1 MWITELLSMFENV
14 SARPVVW
21 KGFVKTNLFLMTVF
35 LLLLSAW
42 FVLPAPAYAQ
52 APVTEG
58 LEAVGEAGGIAG
70 GETDIITI
78 IGRIINIALGFVGIV
93 LLVIILYAGYEWMT
107 SGGDA
112 AKVDSAKTRLR
123 NAIIGLVIIMM
134 SFAIVN
140 FILNAL
146 IEATGGGGGAGG
158 AGIGTPGSF
167 GFPGAS
173 GSLGGGIIET
183 HVPQRDATGV
193 PRNTSI
199 VITFKEPIKIGSF
212 IEGYDDNGTPD
223 DLTDDATSS
232 TTTGINSAAVKIY
245 PSGQRESALLTPQA
259 RVRFTSDRR
268 TFVIRP
274 VDYLGS
280 PTADTT
286 YTVELLAGASSG
298 ATISSVLLEDGT
310 PAFGGAFSSGY
321 QWQFEVSTIVDLT
334 PPRVTSVI
342 PTASGRFAPN
352 IVVQINFNE
361 AIDPT
366 SSSGEWTGGSGF
378 TNIQVTATP
387 NEPAGA
393 ASTRPNGEF
402 RISNQYRTVEFVT
415 DLACGTNSCGRTV
428 YCLPTDSSIA
438 VEAFSPSLS
447 DTPPQAAL
455 TAFGFDG
462 VVDMAANALDGN
474 GDGEAQGSVG
484 DAIPGDDRYG
494 WTFGTSNAPNLEAP
508 IIRSTNP
515 TAGDL
520 TTSSNLPLDFQP
532 EATFDTL
539 LQSSTVNSDSVILRT
554 NEPAEFADT
563 FWWSVSQDFLTSG
576 GVPADAGD
584 EPVNGRVTINHR
596 LYLPATSTIGA
607 PPIYQPLMK
616 SGIQNVYQNCFNP
629 ASSSCTDRDLGPDCC
644 DGRAQDGACA
654 APRPLGT

>member
-1 MWITELLSMFENV
+1 MV
-14 SARPVVW
+14 HGPVVW
-21 KGFVKTNLFLMTVF
+21 EGFAKANLFLMTAF
-35 LLLLSAW
+35 LLFLFGS
-42 FVLPAPAYAQ
+42 FVLPAPAFAQ

-58 LEAVGEAGGIAG
+58 LKAVGEAGGIAG
-70 GETDIITI
+70 GETDIMTI

-93 LLVIILYAGYEWMT
+93 LLVIMLYAGYEWMT

-112 AKVDSAKTRLR
+112 AKIDSAKTRIR
-123 NAIIGLVIIMM
+123 NAVIGLVIITM

-146 IEATGGGGGAGG
+146 IDATGGAGG
-158 AGIGTPGSF
+158 AGGTGVGTPLSF
-167 GFPGAS
+167 GLPSAS

-199 VITFKEPIKIGSF
+199 VITFKEPIKIASF

-232 TTTGINSAAVKIY
+232 TTTGINGAAVKVY
-245 PSGQRESALLTPQA
+245 PSGRREQALTTAQA

-268 TFVIRP
+268 TFVIRS

-286 YTVELLAGASSG
+286 YTVELLSGASSG

-310 PAFGGAFSSGY
+310 PAFSGAFSSGY

-334 PPRVTSVI
+334 SPRITSVI
-342 PTASGRFAPN
+342 PTAGGRFAPN
-352 IVVQINFNE
+352 IIVQINFNE

-366 SSSGEWTGGSGF
+366 SASGEWTGGSGF
-378 TNIQVTATP
+378 TNIHVAATP

-393 ASTRPNGEF
+393 PSSRPNGEF

-438 VEAFSPSLS
+438 VEAFAASLS

-462 VVDMAANALDGN
+462 VVDMAANSLDGN
-474 GDGEAQGSVG
+474 GDGDAQGSLG
-484 DAIPGDDRYG
+484 DAVPGDDRYG
-494 WTFGTSNAPNLEAP
+494 WTFGTSDSPNLEAP
-508 IIRSTNP
+508 LIRSTNP

-520 TTSSNLPLDFQP
+520 TASSNLPLDFRP
-532 EATFDTL
+532 EATFDTI

-576 GVPADAGD
+576 GVPADVGD

-596 LYLPATSTIGA
+596 LYLPATSTLTT
-607 PPIYQPLMK
+607 PPIYQPLFR
-616 SGIQNVYQNCFNP
+616 SDVQNVYQNCFNP
-629 ASSSCTDRDLGPDCC
+629 AGSETCRADGANPNCC
-644 DGRAQDGACA
+644 DGTSQSGACA

>member
-1 MWITELLSMFENV
+1 MWITELLSMLENV
-14 SARPVVW
+14 SVRPVVW
-21 KGFVKTNLFLMTVF
+21 KGFAKANLFLMTAFVV
-35 LLLLSAW
+35 LVMLSA
-42 FVLPAPAYAQ
+42 FIPAPVFAQ

-58 LEAVGEAGGIAG
+58 LEAVGQAGGIAS

-78 IGRIINIALGFVGIV
+78 IGRIINIALGFVGVV
-93 LLVIILYAGYEWMT
+93 LLVIVLYAGYEWMT

-140 FILNAL
+140 FILGAL
-146 IEATGGGGGAGG
+146 LDATGGGGGAGG
-158 AGIGTPGSF
+158 TGIGTPASY

-173 GSLGGGIIET
+173 GSLGGGIVES

-193 PRNTSI
+193 PRNTAI
-199 VITFKEPIKIGSF
+199 VITFKEPIKIASF
-212 IEGYDDNGTPD
+212 IEGYDDAGTPD
-223 DLTDDATSS
+223 DLSDDTV
-232 TTTGINSAAVKIY
+232 TEGINSAAVKVY
-245 PSGQRESALLTPQA
+245 PSGRRESALLTAQA
-259 RVRFTSDRR
+259 RVRFTEDRR

-280 PTADTT
+280 PTENMT

-298 ATISSVLLEDGT
+298 GTISSILLEDGT

-342 PTASGRFAPN
+342 PTAGGRFAPN

-366 SSSGEWTGGSGF
+366 SAAGAWAGGSGF
-378 TNIQVTATP
+378 TNIQVAATP
-387 NEPAGA
+387 NEPPGA
-393 ASTRPNGEF
+393 PSSRPNGEF

-447 DTPPQAAL
+447 DTPPQAVF
-455 TAFGFDG
+455 TASGYDG
-462 VVDMAANALDGN
+462 IVDMAGNALDGN

-484 DAIPGDDRYG
+484 DAVPGDDRYG
-494 WTFGTSNAPNLEAP
+494 WTFGTTNSPNLAAP
-508 IIRSTNP
+508 VIRTTNP

-520 TTSSNLPLDFQP
+520 SSSSNLPLDFKP
-532 EATFDTL
+532 EAVFDTI
-539 LQSSTVNSDSVILRT
+539 LQSSTVNSDSVVLRN

-563 FWWSVSQDFLTSG
+563 FWWSVSQDFLTSA
-576 GVPADAGD
+576 GVPAEVGD
-584 EPVNGRVTINHR
+584 EPVNGRVSINHR
-596 LYLPATSTIGA
+596 LYLPATSTSA
-607 PPIYQPLMK
+607 SPIYQPLLR
-616 SGIQNVYQNCFNP
+616 SEIQNVYQNCFNP
-629 ASSSCTDRDLGPDCC
+629 AGSDACPADGSNPNCC
-644 DGRAQDGACA
+644 DGSAQSGACA